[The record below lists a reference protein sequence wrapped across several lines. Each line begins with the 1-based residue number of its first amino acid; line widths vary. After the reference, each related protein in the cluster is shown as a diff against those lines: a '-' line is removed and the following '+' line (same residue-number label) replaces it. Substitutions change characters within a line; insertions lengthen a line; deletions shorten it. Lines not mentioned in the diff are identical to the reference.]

1 MTDMTQIVRPDLH
14 VAIDC
19 PSDWTLIEL
28 DDGMG
33 LRISDPTDPRV
44 AVQITSDERDTQL
57 DETAERIRNGIPTDA
72 TCEAW
77 AMRLGAV
84 DEDGQLTPERTSAA
98 ALAFSARD
106 RSFVYRVIVAAG
118 SGRRWTI
125 RIETLQR
132 KEWWNESDILR
143 TILEGI
149 VLL

>member
-14 VAIDC
+14 VAVDC
-19 PSDWTLIEL
+19 PRNWTLIEL
-28 DDGMG
+28 DDGTG
-33 LRISDPTDPRV
+33 LRISDPADPRV
-44 AVQITSDERDTQL
+44 AVQITSDECDMHL
-57 DETAERIRNGIPTDA
+57 DEQAERIRNGIPADA

-77 AMRLGAV
+77 VMHLGAV
-84 DEDGQLTPERTSAA
+84 DADGLLPPERTSTA
-98 ALAFSARD
+98 ALAFAARD

-132 KEWWNESDILR
+132 KEWWGESGILR
-143 TILEGI
+143 TILESV